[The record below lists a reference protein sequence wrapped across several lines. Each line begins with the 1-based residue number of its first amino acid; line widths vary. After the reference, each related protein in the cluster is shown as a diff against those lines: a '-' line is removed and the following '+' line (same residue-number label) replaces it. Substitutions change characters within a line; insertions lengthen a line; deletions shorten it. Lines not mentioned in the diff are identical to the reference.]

1 LHFGTGIAPRHITG
15 PSGHPAHRRRG
26 PDGGDP
32 VARPPLAYEVD
43 RYEPWQHERLSV
55 RPGITGL
62 WQVSGRNRLSYLDMI
77 RLDIVYAREWTFR
90 KDLAIAVKT
99 PWTMFVDRGGAE

>member
-1 LHFGTGIAPRHITG
+1 
-15 PSGHPAHRRRG
+15 
-26 PDGGDP
+26 
-32 VARPPLAYEVD
+32 
-43 RYEPWQHERLSV
+43 
-55 RPGITGL
+55 
-62 WQVSGRNRLSYLDMI
+62 MI